1 MTRPVAVRP
10 VAVRPVAPRPVAPRP
25 VAVRPVAVR
34 PVAVRP
40 VAPAPPDNQRSGPV
54 PELSRRSRRRIAA
67 AAGDQRGDYAVFIAI
82 IVTALL
88 FLGGLA
94 YDGPRVIAARQDAA
108 HAANEAAR
116 VAAATIAA
124 GGTLHQAQE
133 AAQHRVGGTG
143 LIYGQ
148 DVDVVDIE
156 CVGSRVQ
163 VYIASRYV
171 YRSAMRLMRSRQT
184 ITAVGAAEA
193 VLVLPGGQDST
204 RHYLGECP
212 LL

>member
-1 MTRPVAVRP
+1 M
-10 VAVRPVAPRPVAPRP
+10 
-25 VAVRPVAVR
+25 
-34 PVAVRP
+34 
-40 VAPAPPDNQRSGPV
+40 
-54 PELSRRSRRRIAA
+54 
-67 AAGDQRGDYAVFIAI
+67 FIAI

-88 FLGGLA
+88 FLAGLA
-94 YDGPRVIAARQDAA
+94 YDGPRVIAARQDPA

-124 GGTLHQAQE
+124 DGTLHQAQE
-133 AAQHRVGGTG
+133 AAQRRVGGTG

-156 CVGSRVQ
+156 CVASRVQ
-163 VYIASRYV
+163 ADIASRYV